1 MELSSTSGEVFITRW
16 SWAPLIHCTK
26 EPLPPVGQSILHYCI
41 SLTDYN
47 QSGDNSTVRIQE
59 ADAQDYQ
66 VPNYTDAARTDST
79 SVYWSRDG
87 TANNSDAATTYDSQI
102 GSSTGYQ
109 QTRSSPQPQSDEPQA
124 EAAAADVP
132 EVAPPSYDDVSKI
145 S

>member
-26 EPLPPVGQSILHYCI
+26 KPLPPVGQSILHYCI
-41 SLTDYN
+41 SFTDYN

-66 VPNYTDAARTDST
+66 VPNYTDAASTDST

-87 TANNSDAATTYDSQI
+87 TANNSYDSQV

-132 EVAPPSYDDVSKI
+132 EVAPPSYDDVGKI